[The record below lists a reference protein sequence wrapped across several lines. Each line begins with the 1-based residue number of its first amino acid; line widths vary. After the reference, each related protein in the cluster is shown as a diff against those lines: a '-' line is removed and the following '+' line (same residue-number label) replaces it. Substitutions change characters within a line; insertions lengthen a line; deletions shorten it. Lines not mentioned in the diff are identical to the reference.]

1 MALRALIFDVDGT
14 LAETERDGHRVAF
27 NQAFAAASLDWH
39 WDANTYG
46 RLLAVAGGKERILHY
61 WREVDAYEAHRPH
74 TLARIGELHRAK
86 TRFYSEIV
94 SSGRI
99 PLRAGVRDLLLH
111 ARAKGYRLGI
121 ATTTAPQN
129 VDVLMRSCLGAQCEG
144 LFECIG
150 AGDVVARKKPAPDI
164 YRWVLR
170 EMGLAPGDCVAFED
184 SPAGLD
190 AATQAGL
197 RTVVTP
203 GQYTRGCEF
212 PGAFAVLHALGEPGA
227 LLARLA
233 RG

>member
-27 NQAFAAASLDWH
+27 NQAFAAAGLRWY
-39 WDANTYG
+39 WDVETYG
-46 RLLAVAGGKERILHY
+46 RLLAVTGGKERILHY
-61 WREVDAYEAHRPH
+61 WREVDAYGSHRPH

-94 SSGRI
+94 ASGRI
-99 PLRAGVRDLLLH
+99 RLRPGVRALLLH
-111 ARAKGYRLGI
+111 ARARGYRLGI
-121 ATTTAPQN
+121 ATTTAPGN
-129 VDVLMRSCLGAQCEG
+129 VEVLMRSCLGAECEG

-150 AGDVVARKKPAPDI
+150 AGDVVAHKKPAPDI

-170 EMGLAPGDCVAFED
+170 EMRLTPDVCVAFED

-197 RTVVTP
+197 RTIVTP
-203 GQYTRGCEF
+203 GEYTRDCEF
-212 PGAFAVLHALGEPGA
+212 PGAVAVLDELGEPDA

-233 RG
+233 